1 MKKKQVAK
9 IVGIIVIVGCV
20 AGTTAFAGTSKM
32 KVAVAAVGQGDV
44 VRTIAVEGHIETEEE
59 KAYYAKVTAP
69 VSSFDLK
76 AGDVVQKGD
85 TLVTYDTQEYDRSL
99 EQAQLQAKAAKA
111 SYAGSA
117 AQSKEMTQAYEEAQA
132 QESMYQ
138 QAYEAALAN
147 VNDLQ
152 YNIETVADAVDDKR
166 DKINRDIAQVEIEIA
181 QKNAQAA
188 DYDDEDRLDYL
199 EEAAQLQVKL
209 ASLKKKLLELP
220 DSGAKP
226 IEDRY
231 FSEAQYYLNELATQR
246 AQLQQEM
253 QTTKHAAMNGS
264 QLAQL
269 AANAELANTAVTWNE
284 EDAEKA
290 AEGVTA
296 DVTGVVSEIN
306 VEEGAYVAEGT
317 RLFTIKD
324 MEHVMAVVE
333 VTSYEMGQVEVGQ
346 KASIEAAGNTYEGTV
361 SRIRKET
368 VLDSQNKAK
377 LQVEIHIENPDD
389 KIYLGTDVD
398 AVIETGESDSAIV
411 IPNDALY
418 TDDEGDYCYLLSND
432 VIEKRYLT
440 CGIASADTTE
450 VLEGLSQGEWVI
462 TDAMTDANVGKGAQ
476 AK

>member
-69 VSSFDLK
+69 VSAFDLK

-99 EQAQLQAKAAKA
+99 EQAQLQAKVAKA
-111 SYAGSA
+111 GYAGSA

-284 EDAEKA
+284 KDAEKA

-361 SRIRKET
+361 SKIRKET

-476 AK
+476 VK

>member
-9 IVGIIVIVGCV
+9 IVGIIVIIGCV

-69 VSSFDLK
+69 VSTFDLK

-111 SYAGSA
+111 DYAGSA

-231 FSEAQYYLNELATQR
+231 FGEAQYYLNELATQR

-398 AVIETGESDSAIV
+398 AAIETGESDSAIV

>member
-1 MKKKQVAK
+1 M
-9 IVGIIVIVGCV
+9 
-20 AGTTAFAGTSKM
+20 
-32 KVAVAAVGQGDV
+32 
-44 VRTIAVEGHIETEEE
+44 TE
-59 KAYYAKVTAP
+59 AWSRHSY
-69 VSSFDLK
+69 
-76 AGDVVQKGD
+76 
-85 TLVTYDTQEYDRSL
+85 
-99 EQAQLQAKAAKA
+99 QAKAAKA
-111 SYAGSA
+111 GYAGSA

-361 SRIRKET
+361 SKIRKET

>member
-69 VSSFDLK
+69 VSVFDLK

-226 IEDRY
+226 IENRY
-231 FSEAQYYLNELATQR
+231 FNEAQYYLNELATQR

-284 EDAEKA
+284 EDAAKA

-398 AVIETGESDSAIV
+398 AAIETGESDSAIV

>member
-9 IVGIIVIVGCV
+9 IVGIIVIIGCV

-111 SYAGSA
+111 GYAGSA

-199 EEAAQLQVKL
+199 E
-209 ASLKKKLLELP
+209 
-220 DSGAKP
+220 GAKP

-284 EDAEKA
+284 EDAAKA

-346 KASIEAAGNTYEGTV
+346 KASIEAAGNTYDGTV
-361 SRIRKET
+361 SKIRKET

-389 KIYLGTDVD
+389 KIYLGTDMD
-398 AVIETGESDSAIV
+398 AAIETGESDSAIV

>member
-9 IVGIIVIVGCV
+9 IVGIIVIIGCV

-69 VSSFDLK
+69 VSAFDLK

-99 EQAQLQAKAAKA
+99 EQSQLQAKAAKA
-111 SYAGSA
+111 GYAGSA

-188 DYDDEDRLDYL
+188 DYDDEDRLEYL

-361 SRIRKET
+361 SKIRKET

-476 AK
+476 VK

>member
-9 IVGIIVIVGCV
+9 IVGIIVIIGCV

-69 VSSFDLK
+69 VSAFDLK

-99 EQAQLQAKAAKA
+99 EQAQLQAKSAKA
-111 SYAGSA
+111 GYAGSA

-284 EDAEKA
+284 EDAAKA

-346 KASIEAAGNTYEGTV
+346 KASIEAAGNIYEGTV

-398 AVIETGESDSAIV
+398 AAIETGESDSAIV

>member
-1 MKKKQVAK
+1 
-9 IVGIIVIVGCV
+9 
-20 AGTTAFAGTSKM
+20 
-32 KVAVAAVGQGDV
+32 
-44 VRTIAVEGHIETEEE
+44 
-59 KAYYAKVTAP
+59 
-69 VSSFDLK
+69 
-76 AGDVVQKGD
+76 
-85 TLVTYDTQEYDRSL
+85 
-99 EQAQLQAKAAKA
+99 
-111 SYAGSA
+111 
-117 AQSKEMTQAYEEAQA
+117 MTQAYEEAQA

-188 DYDDEDRLDYL
+188 DYDDGDRLDYL

-346 KASIEAAGNTYEGTV
+346 KASIEAAGNIYEGTV

-398 AVIETGESDSAIV
+398 AAIETGESDSAIV

>member
-69 VSSFDLK
+69 VSTFDLK

-111 SYAGSA
+111 GYAGSA

-361 SRIRKET
+361 FRIRKET

-476 AK
+476 VK

>member
-9 IVGIIVIVGCV
+9 IVGIVVIIGCV

-69 VSSFDLK
+69 VSAFDLK

-111 SYAGSA
+111 CYAGSA

-361 SRIRKET
+361 SKIRKET

-476 AK
+476 VK

>member
-1 MKKKQVAK
+1 M
-9 IVGIIVIVGCV
+9 
-20 AGTTAFAGTSKM
+20 
-32 KVAVAAVGQGDV
+32 
-44 VRTIAVEGHIETEEE
+44 
-59 KAYYAKVTAP
+59 
-69 VSSFDLK
+69 
-76 AGDVVQKGD
+76 
-85 TLVTYDTQEYDRSL
+85 
-99 EQAQLQAKAAKA
+99 
-111 SYAGSA
+111 
-117 AQSKEMTQAYEEAQA
+117 
-132 QESMYQ
+132 
-138 QAYEAALAN
+138 
-147 VNDLQ
+147 
-152 YNIETVADAVDDKR
+152 
-166 DKINRDIAQVEIEIA
+166 
-181 QKNAQAA
+181 
-188 DYDDEDRLDYL
+188 

-284 EDAEKA
+284 EDAAKA

-346 KASIEAAGNTYEGTV
+346 KASIEAAGNTYDGTV

-398 AVIETGESDSAIV
+398 AAIETGESDSAIV

>member
-69 VSSFDLK
+69 VSTFDLK

-111 SYAGSA
+111 GYAGSA

-132 QESMYQ
+132 QEFMYQ

-226 IEDRY
+226 IENRY
-231 FSEAQYYLNELATQR
+231 
-246 AQLQQEM
+246 
-253 QTTKHAAMNGS
+253 
-264 QLAQL
+264 
-269 AANAELANTAVTWNE
+269 
-284 EDAEKA
+284 
-290 AEGVTA
+290 
-296 DVTGVVSEIN
+296 
-306 VEEGAYVAEGT
+306 
-317 RLFTIKD
+317 
-324 MEHVMAVVE
+324 
-333 VTSYEMGQVEVGQ
+333 
-346 KASIEAAGNTYEGTV
+346 
-361 SRIRKET
+361 
-368 VLDSQNKAK
+368 
-377 LQVEIHIENPDD
+377 
-389 KIYLGTDVD
+389 
-398 AVIETGESDSAIV
+398 
-411 IPNDALY
+411 
-418 TDDEGDYCYLLSND
+418 
-432 VIEKRYLT
+432 
-440 CGIASADTTE
+440 
-450 VLEGLSQGEWVI
+450 
-462 TDAMTDANVGKGAQ
+462 
-476 AK
+476 

>member
-9 IVGIIVIVGCV
+9 IVGIVVIIGCV

-69 VSSFDLK
+69 VSAFDLK

-111 SYAGSA
+111 CYAGSA

-361 SRIRKET
+361 SKIRKET

>member
-69 VSSFDLK
+69 VSAFDLK

-85 TLVTYDTQEYDRSL
+85 TLVTYDTQEYDRNL

-111 SYAGSA
+111 GYAGSA

-152 YNIETVADAVDDKR
+152 YNIETVVDAVDDKR

-361 SRIRKET
+361 SKIRKET

-476 AK
+476 VK

>member
-296 DVTGVVSEIN
+296 DVAGVVSEIN

>member
-1 MKKKQVAK
+1 
-9 IVGIIVIVGCV
+9 
-20 AGTTAFAGTSKM
+20 
-32 KVAVAAVGQGDV
+32 
-44 VRTIAVEGHIETEEE
+44 
-59 KAYYAKVTAP
+59 
-69 VSSFDLK
+69 
-76 AGDVVQKGD
+76 
-85 TLVTYDTQEYDRSL
+85 
-99 EQAQLQAKAAKA
+99 
-111 SYAGSA
+111 
-117 AQSKEMTQAYEEAQA
+117 MTQAYEEAQA

-246 AQLQQEM
+246 AQLQQ

-306 VEEGAYVAEGT
+306 VEEVAYVAEGT

-361 SRIRKET
+361 SKIRKET

>member
-69 VSSFDLK
+69 VSTFDLK

-111 SYAGSA
+111 CYAGSA

-132 QESMYQ
+132 QEFMYQ

-226 IEDRY
+226 IENRY
-231 FSEAQYYLNELATQR
+231 FNEAQYYLNELATQR

-398 AVIETGESDSAIV
+398 AAIETGESDSAIV

>member
-1 MKKKQVAK
+1 MKKKQIAK

-69 VSSFDLK
+69 VSAFDLK

-253 QTTKHAAMNGS
+253 QATKHAAMNGS

-324 MEHVMAVVE
+324 MEHVMAVVK

-346 KASIEAAGNTYEGTV
+346 KASIEAAGNIYEGTV

-398 AVIETGESDSAIV
+398 AAIETGESDSAIV